1 MILYAAFQREYSSAL
16 PRRSWRVSATT
27 AAAAVDDEPHRTAPH
42 RTALMRRRYR
52 VFYAAQLFSHSTV
65 ALDPAVLVIVC
76 RTTSETQERS

>member
-27 AAAAVDDEPHRTAPH
+27 AAAVDELHRTAPH
-42 RTALMRRRYR
+42 HTALMRGDIVCFMLPNY
-52 VFYAAQLFSHSTV
+52 FLIP
-65 ALDPAVLVIVC
+65 LDPAVLVIVC